1 MQIVKLS
8 VPVPSIGPAVDVHLR
23 TRLSEGQTT
32 DCSAC
37 RYTTATGWPIRDGC
51 PQCAVREPASVAW
64 AAAYDRQ
71 AGAWVL
77 PETPDSVAELLQAA
91 GVVLR

>member
-8 VPVPSIGPAVDVHLR
+8 VPVPSIGPAVDVHI
-23 TRLSEGQTT
+23 RLDRRVRNDQT
-32 DCSAC
+32 A
-37 RYTTATGWPIRDGC
+37 RYRDY
-51 PQCAVREPASVAW
+51 PAF

-71 AGAWVL
+71 AGAWIL
-77 PETPDSVAELLQAA
+77 PETPESVAELLAAA